1 MCIQNPLLLERLCSV
16 LLIYASIGH
25 LLKSM
30 YINTVSDVICC
41 QGSFLSSLEYLCI
54 FSYLFSHH
62 CFHSRSIL
70 EWLCIKKKTII
81 KALWLT
87 YVNVGRY
94 ILKINIGSVP
104 LLFPCQRPSSIIG
117 PGRAVNGLINSQSRA
132 LGGRCLDCVGVCW

>member
-70 EWLCIKKKTII
+70 EWLCIKKKNNN
-81 KALWLT
+81 KSSLT
-87 YVNVGRY
+87 YLCKRWQIYFKNKY
-94 ILKINIGSVP
+94 WI
-104 LLFPCQRPSSIIG
+104 SSSFISLST
-117 PGRAVNGLINSQSRA
+117 PEFNNWPWKSCEWLN
-132 LGGRCLDCVGVCW
+132 